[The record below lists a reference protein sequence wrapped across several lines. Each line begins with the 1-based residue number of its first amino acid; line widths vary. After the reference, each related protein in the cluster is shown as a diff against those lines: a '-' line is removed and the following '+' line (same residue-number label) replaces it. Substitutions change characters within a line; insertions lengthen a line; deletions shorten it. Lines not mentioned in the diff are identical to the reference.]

1 VRIYSE
7 NTQRRAGEEAH
18 AEFIYIPIRP
28 MLFML
33 RSHHIYIERE
43 ERTTSPFIYFSWR
56 RRRKGARRRNS
67 GGVLDGWISYKANL
81 LESLVK
87 TCFMRRA
94 LLV

>member
-1 VRIYSE
+1 
-7 NTQRRAGEEAH
+7 
-18 AEFIYIPIRP
+18 
-28 MLFML
+28 MLNLYMYTHSSDAIHVAL
-33 RSHHIYIERE
+33 ASHLYRERE
-43 ERTTSPFIYFSWR
+43 NYLALYLFLMAAAA
-56 RRRKGARRRNS
+56 KGSASRRNS